1 MDEIIARGTYVEKT
15 QYQKMVLLNDCFQQ
29 MSKCKDYVSLYS
41 QSRKLLKEQ
50 LQCKSIHYLI
60 QFKKLSDLY
69 KAEKGSVKVFP
80 YQNEKYDVVI

>member
-15 QYQKMVLLNDCFQQ
+15 PYQKMVLLNECFQQ
-29 MSKCKDYVSLYS
+29 MSKCKDYISLYT
-41 QSRKLLKEQ
+41 QSRRLLKEQ

-69 KAEKGSVKVFP
+69 KAENGSVKVFP
-80 YQNEKYDVVI
+80 YQKETYDVVI